1 VGIHETI
8 MRAAIADLV
17 PIERRGS
24 AYGIFNTLYGLSLF
38 LGSSAMGLLYEV
50 SVTYIMVFV
59 VILELLAIPAL
70 FFIKRSSQ

>member
-1 VGIHETI
+1 MGIHETI

-38 LGSSAMGLLYEV
+38 IGSAAMGFLYEV
-50 SVTYIMVFV
+50 SITYIPVF
-59 VILELLAIPAL
+59 
-70 FFIKRSSQ
+70 RSGDGIAGNTGSVDDKKLGY